1 MAIPGEKQEWVGAG
15 PSEYPDTDS
24 NSELS
29 QLSEVGAGGRIRL
42 IPVMDF
48 GMACT
53 QASDNTFS
61 ISGSCRSPGMPLSVS
76 DTHSSE
82 EHRVWA

>member
-1 MAIPGEKQEWVGAG
+1 MAIPGGKQEWVGAG
-15 PSEYPDTDS
+15 PSEYPDADS
-24 NSELS
+24 DSELS
-29 QLSEVGAGGRIRL
+29 QLSEVGAGGRLRL
-42 IPVMDF
+42 IAVVDS

-53 QASDNTFS
+53 QASDHSFS

-76 DTHSSE
+76 DTHPSE